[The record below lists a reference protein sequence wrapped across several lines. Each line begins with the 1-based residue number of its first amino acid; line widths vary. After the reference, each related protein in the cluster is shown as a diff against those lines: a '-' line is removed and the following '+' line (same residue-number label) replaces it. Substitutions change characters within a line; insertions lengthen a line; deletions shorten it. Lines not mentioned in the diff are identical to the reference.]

1 MPRCTGNWA
10 ASRSGPRPRVLNPPH
25 ELTWTGR
32 FLGYNAVDQH
42 LLEPA
47 GDNRTK
53 VTIRESLAGPL
64 LPLLYR
70 ESTLQAGHQHWL
82 AALKTAAE
90 QAALPHPASAAN
102 VDANRRDNSGN

>member
-1 MPRCTGNWA
+1 
-10 ASRSGPRPRVLNPPH
+10 VLNPPH

-53 VTIRESLAGPL
+53 VTIRESLAGPSS
-64 LPLLYR
+64 R
-70 ESTLQAGHQHWL
+70 CC
-82 AALKTAAE
+82 TAS
-90 QAALPHPASAAN
+90 PPSRPVTSN
-102 VDANRRDNSGN
+102 GSPP